1 MGPSQ
6 IFPILY
12 AVHKGDFLIV
22 QSKNLDFD
30 GDPWFLIRVQPD
42 GSEEWISGD
51 TKYVK
56 WYNTENLSHRRT
68 PATPT
73 PTPTPAPPPPDPHFR
88 ADRTSISAGECTTL
102 RWDVDNVKA
111 VHLDGTGQVGHGS
124 IQVCPTKTQTFTLE
138 VIQRDDRRTTRSI
151 TIQVSGQV
159 EGARFSLIY
168 RGCIGHNSGLGW
180 VKGQVLDRNGHIIVD
195 AYVEILVEGQ
205 SGVVPPARSNE
216 QGWYEWPLAS
226 GQKVRFVSLTV
237 NGQRVSFSPPDFE
250 VRTMSGCFQR
260 VDFVQR

>member
-1 MGPSQ
+1 V
-6 IFPILY
+6 LY
-12 AVHKGDFLIV
+12 VVHKGDVLIV
-22 QSKNLDFD
+22 QSKNLEFD
-30 GDPWFLIRVQPD
+30 SSPWFLIMVKPD
-42 GSEEWISGD
+42 GSEEWITGD

-56 WYNTENLSHRRT
+56 RYNVANLSYRST

-73 PTPTPAPPPPDPHFR
+73 PTPTPTPPEVDPHFR

-111 VHLDGTGQVGHGS
+111 VRLDGTGQVGHGS
-124 IQVCPTKTQTFTLE
+124 IQVCPIKTQTFTLE
-138 VIQRDDRRTTRSI
+138 AVERDGRRITRSI
-151 TIQVSGQV
+151 TIQVSGTPPP
-159 EGARFSLIY
+159 GPHFSLIY
-168 RGCIGHNSGLGW
+168 RGCIGHNLGLGS
-180 VKGQVLDRNGHIIVD
+180 VKGQVFDSNGHIIVN

-205 SGVVPPARSNE
+205 SGLVPPARSNE
-216 QGWYEWPLAS
+216 QGWYEWILGA

-250 VRTMSGCFQR
+250 VRAKSGCFQH